1 MAGVVKGVGVVRVPV
16 LRIPFHRELRAH
28 APGGAC
34 GFIFLRMREA
44 FAARMP
50 RHPLKLRMV
59 AQAALCGQ
67 WGHKRLFSRLAQP
80 AAGPARYT
88 ASQRK
93 VNRFFYLVWLIG
105 AGVWFFDA
113 VLSMHRHS
121 LARGLAQAGVAAG
134 FLAVGM
140 LFRQNYR
147 QQQQRRQR
155 QNGGD
160 GKNGSRKT

>member
-34 GFIFLRMREA
+34 GLIFLRMVEA
-44 FAARMP
+44 FAAQMP
-50 RHPLKLRMV
+50 RHPLKLRIL

-67 WGHKRLFSRLAQP
+67 WGRKRRLSQPAQP

-88 ASQRK
+88 ASQSK
-93 VNRFFYLVWLIG
+93 VNRFFYLIWLIG

-113 VLSMHRHS
+113 VLSMHRHY

-140 LFRQNYR
+140 LFRQSYR
-147 QQQQRRQR
+147 WQQQRRQR
-155 QNGGD
+155 KNSGD